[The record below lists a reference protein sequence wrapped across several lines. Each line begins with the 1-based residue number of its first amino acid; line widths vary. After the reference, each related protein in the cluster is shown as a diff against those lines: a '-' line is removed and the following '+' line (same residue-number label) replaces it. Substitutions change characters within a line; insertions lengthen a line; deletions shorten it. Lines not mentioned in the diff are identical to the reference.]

1 MGSLLTPLDG
11 TIFFGSLFAVM
22 AVGLWAGRKEDD
34 SQDYYLAGRQARWW
48 GVAASIFGSNISANH
63 MVGMMGLGFSVGF
76 AQSHFEITAIA
87 GLMLLCYGF
96 LPVYRRLNVYTLSEY
111 LSRRYNET
119 SRVIYALIML
129 VAIVVIQMV
138 PAFYIGSRSLNILLQ
153 EQSGPVDWN
162 WYAMGIVLMAVVT
175 GTYTIIGGLKAVI
188 ITDVLQSILMLVA
201 AVIVALLLFAQP
213 EIGGW
218 GNLVRM
224 DAAEDGANKLHLYE
238 SSSHPDLPW
247 SGLLTGLMILHFNYW
262 ATNQFIVQRALAA
275 RSDRQAR
282 FGIIIAGFLKLLIPY
297 LSIGAG
303 IAAFYFYRQRNV
315 TVASDATFP
324 QLLRDVVAPLGYGV
338 VGLVAAGLIGA
349 ILSSIDSMMNS
360 AATLFTFDFY
370 KRYINP
376 DASEKTLIRVG
387 RISITVFII
396 ASAALAIFT
405 MDPNSQEKFF
415 LIIAKHQAKLVT
427 GLVIAFAMGMFWK
440 RATGAGAVAAIGAGI
455 VTSYALPA
463 WYLNLAPKYPALA
476 AMFGEKLNFMHTAAV
491 AAAMALIAHVA
502 VSLCTSVNAAK
513 SRLTWTDLGGHDPSV
528 VGKVFKALLATLGI
542 IVVLAVAMVL
552 GWIIP
557 LVAALLAAVWV
568 WTLFIV
574 AARNAVRKARTSSDG
589 DAATNLLAEDRF
601 WAGGLCAAAIFMM
614 FYYY

>member
-96 LPVYRRLNVYTLSEY
+96 LPVYRRLNAYTLSEY

-224 DAAEDGANKLHLYE
+224 DAAEDGANMLHLYE

-303 IAAFYFYRQRNV
+303 IAAFYFYRERNV

-387 RISITVFII
+387 QICITVFII

-476 AMFGEKLNFMHTAAV
+476 AMFGDKLNFMHTAAV

-528 VGKVFKALLATLGI
+528 VGRVFKALLATLGL